1 MPSGS
6 RDENNTPEPE
16 EPLED
21 PFWPKLGAGKCSEIF
36 QYNCIY
42 FFKVNIF
49 RFSERRKIPSN

>member
-36 QYNCIY
+36 
-42 FFKVNIF
+42 
-49 RFSERRKIPSN
+49 